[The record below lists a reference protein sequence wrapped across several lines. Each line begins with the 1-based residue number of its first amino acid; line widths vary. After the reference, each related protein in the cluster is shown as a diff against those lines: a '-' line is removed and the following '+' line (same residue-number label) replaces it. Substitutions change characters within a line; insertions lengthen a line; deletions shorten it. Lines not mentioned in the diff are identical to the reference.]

1 MSSLVKV
8 KDNTRLIG
16 STQETIK
23 PILVPRKKQHL
34 FSLLLLFAC
43 GFELFYLLLIALSP
57 LPGLRL
63 SDSPLSIEWTWT
75 LFPSQ
80 ILSAVLHPLMT
91 PSSSAWLPSLL
102 LGMLFMAAA
111 IVYAA
116 AIVNIYRS
124 HKDTTP
130 ARRYLYLLLGGT
142 VIFGL
147 TLLFQP
153 RLFSDDVFTYI
164 FSGRI
169 LTVYGA
175 DPLNTA
181 PIQFPHDP
189 LLRWV
194 ISGRFS
200 PNIYGPLWLCI
211 ASLLAGISNNPVI
224 TLLAFKATALSAH
237 LLNIVLVWAILS
249 KIAPTRRLIGTALY
263 AWNPLAL
270 IELAGSGHS
279 EGVLLSLLLL
289 AILLY
294 VQGREHRYYYAS
306 LVVFGLAISANL
318 IVLLLAPLYV
328 WFDLRTEQ
336 NTTRLFWGFTLRTL
350 VMLVPALVISLP
362 FWRGSYTFFAITSA
376 VDMDHFVHAPVGTL
390 AIPIRSLFVAVAQWL
405 HFPAFLHPIVAAD
418 TTLRA
423 SATFI
428 FIMIYTHLFSQVR
441 LAPATIAGMRYSPT
455 ADQEMQLPGFG
466 VLLSSWAI
474 GVFWYMVL
482 VSGWFW
488 PWYIL
493 WLFWAIVLRRLD
505 AFTIALLILTETALF
520 LYAFVGFT
528 KDPIATYQ
536 AALIFGLPLIY
547 LIVAKSR
554 QKFATQPA
562 ERTADWYERGSE
574 AAQD

>member
-1 MSSLVKV
+1 MPVIDKT
-8 KDNTRLIG
+8 KDNTYLIS
-16 STQETIK
+16 STQEAIK
-23 PILVPRKKQHL
+23 STFTPGKKQHL
-34 FSLLLLFAC
+34 FSLLLLFVC
-43 GFELFYLLLIALSP
+43 VFELFYLLLIALSP

-63 SDSPLSIEWTWT
+63 SDSPLSTEWTWT

-80 ILSAVLHPLMT
+80 IVSAALHPLLT

-102 LGMLFMAAA
+102 LGMLFMTAAVA
-111 IVYAA
+111 YAA
-116 AIVNIYRS
+116 VIVRIYRS
-124 HKDTTP
+124 RTVMTP
-130 ARRYLYLLLGGT
+130 DRRYLYLLLGGT

-147 TLLFQP
+147 TLLLQP

-189 LLRWV
+189 FLRWV
-194 ISGRFS
+194 ISGRAS

-211 ASLLAGISNNPVI
+211 ASLLASLSKSAVI
-224 TLLAFKATALSAH
+224 TLLAFKATALIAH
-237 LLNIVLVWAILS
+237 LLNIALIWAILG
-249 KIAPTRRLIGTALY
+249 KIAPARRLTGTILY

-294 VQGREHRYYYAS
+294 VQGRERRYYFAS

-318 IVLLLAPLYV
+318 IALLLAPLYV

-336 NTTRLFWGFTLRTL
+336 HTARLLWGVTWRAL
-350 VMLVPALVISLP
+350 VMLIPALIISLP

-376 VDMDHFVHAPVGTL
+376 VDLDHFVHAPVGTL

-405 HFPAFLHPIVAAD
+405 HFPSFLHPIIAAD

-428 FIMIYTHLFSQVR
+428 FALIYIHLFSQVR
-441 LAPATIAGMRYSPT
+441 SAPITVAGMRYSPG

-466 VLLSSWAI
+466 VLLNSWAM

-505 AFTIALLILTETALF
+505 AFTVAMLILTETALF

-547 LIVAKSR
+547 LIVAQSR

-562 ERTADWYERGSE
+562 ERTADWYERGRS
-574 AAQD
+574 